1 MLSGIGRITTV
12 TLVISGFLL
21 VACGGG
27 GGGKQPS
34 PGTPLLP
41 PDRQSPTADP
51 TYHLGTARFTTHQP
65 VVLQQIG
72 AHHAYAKGLTG
83 RGVRI
88 GIEDSVVD
96 YTQSAEF
103 GSRVRLR
110 DMDGAVLSYRHPF
123 GDEPFSD
130 VWRCRASGTC
140 RIRRGN
146 SQGDEEAHNRWVQQ
160 IVREDGW
167 STRDDSAFFLDQY
180 YSRDGT
186 IREWL
191 RWHELPTPYG
201 REGAH
206 GTIVASVAA
215 GTNLG
220 VAPEATIIPVATN
233 LTNDQSAEADAN
245 THLLRQIER
254 LPLAERRRL
263 DRETADVV
271 RTQYAKF
278 DIINRSYGKP
288 NTNLLTLFDNVRATD
303 ALVKWYRA
311 NMPDTLRVE
320 WQTDRR
326 DADKTIIVYA
336 AGNDYEPGNE
346 SALLPTLGALLP
358 FGYPELRGHTI
369 AVAATNPQTGRIA
382 SYSNR
387 CGPLPPD
394 WSAIRHGRHYCLVA
408 PGTVRGLVP
417 DRNRPGRGAAGE
429 GLSGTSYA
437 APVVSGALALLKEH
451 FRGTRGNTQIVRR
464 MIDTADRSGI
474 YADAETYG
482 AGHLD
487 IAAAL
492 SPIGPLNTGQSARS
506 LGLTRLRPP
515 AAYGSVAQRVAH
527 VELAAFDQQG
537 FPFWVPLSGLVSAR
551 SDSRSTIPEFAS
563 TDTEQVDMP
572 AVGLGALGLHW
583 AALKGATERAFPGEQ
598 EWALG
603 LGRTSVSLARRPHA
617 GGWGYG
623 FGFDGAGYLG
633 SETAGAFGSDLRSS
647 MIWMSRA
654 LGRDLGSGWT
664 LHAEGTLA
672 WSMPRY
678 EDDAIFSAS
687 PSVMSAASM
696 RIGTASTGLTVE
708 QPLRAESGTGTF
720 RVENGRME
728 SGRRLRDE
736 YRVPLRPDAR
746 AVRFALS
753 HEREALG
760 GNIAVEISHS
770 MNAGH
775 IPGVSESGI
784 GLAYRMRW

>member
-1 MLSGIGRITTV
+1 M
-12 TLVISGFLL
+12 
-21 VACGGG
+21 
-27 GGGKQPS
+27 
-34 PGTPLLP
+34 
-41 PDRQSPTADP
+41 
-51 TYHLGTARFTTHQP
+51 
-65 VVLQQIG
+65 
-72 AHHAYAKGLTG
+72 
-83 RGVRI
+83 
-88 GIEDSVVD
+88 
-96 YTQSAEF
+96 
-103 GSRVRLR
+103 
-110 DMDGAVLSYRHPF
+110 
-123 GDEPFSD
+123 
-130 VWRCRASGTC
+130 
-140 RIRRGN
+140 
-146 SQGDEEAHNRWVQQ
+146 
-160 IVREDGW
+160 
-167 STRDDSAFFLDQY
+167 
-180 YSRDGT
+180 
-186 IREWL
+186 
-191 RWHELPTPYG
+191 
-201 REGAH
+201 
-206 GTIVASVAA
+206 
-215 GTNLG
+215 
-220 VAPEATIIPVATN
+220 
-233 LTNDQSAEADAN
+233 
-245 THLLRQIER
+245 
-254 LPLAERRRL
+254 AERRRL

-278 DIINRSYGKP
+278 DIINRSYGIP

-303 ALVKWYRA
+303 ALVEWYRA
-311 NMPDTLRVE
+311 NMPDTLRAE
-320 WQTDRR
+320 LQTDRR

-336 AGNDYEPGNE
+336 AGNE
-346 SALLPTLGALLP
+346 SAPQPGLGALLP
-358 FGYPELRGHTI
+358 FVYPELRGHTI
-369 AVAATNPQTGRIA
+369 AVAATDPQTRRIA

-417 DRNRPGRGAAGE
+417 DPNRPGRGAARE
-429 GLSGTSYA
+429 GLNGTSFA
-437 APVVSGALALLKEH
+437 APIVSGALALLKEH

-572 AVGLGALGLHW
+572 AAGLGALGLNW
-583 AALKGATERAFPGEQ
+583 AVLKGAAGRAFPGEQ
-598 EWALG
+598 EWVLG

-617 GGWGYG
+617 SGWGYG
-623 FGFDGAGYLG
+623 LGFDGAGYLG
-633 SETAGAFGSDLRSS
+633 SETGGAFGSDLRSG

-654 LGRDLGSGWT
+654 FGQELGSGWT

-672 WSMPRY
+672 WSRPRY

-736 YRVPLRPDAR
+736 YRIPLRPDAR

-753 HEREALG
+753 HEREAPG
-760 GNIAVEISHS
+760 GNVAVEISHS
-770 MNAGH
+770 MNTGH
-775 IPGVSESGI
+775 VPGASESGI
-784 GLAYRMRW
+784 GFAYRIRW